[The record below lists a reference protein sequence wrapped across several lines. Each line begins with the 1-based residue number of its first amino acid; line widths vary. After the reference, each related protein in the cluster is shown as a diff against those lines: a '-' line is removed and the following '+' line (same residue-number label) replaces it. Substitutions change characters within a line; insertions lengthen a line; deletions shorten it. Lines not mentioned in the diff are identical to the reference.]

1 MIVTKIRV
9 FPLILNLKCGKLLA
23 SLNHPNGLCGMSAS
37 QISVSTPE
45 VLWHG
50 GGNENG
56 KPDPVY
62 SVDFHPQE
70 HIMCTSGIDANVPP
84 KGSVR
89 VSNIMIALVL

>member
-1 MIVTKIRV
+1 M
-9 FPLILNLKCGKLLA
+9 
-23 SLNHPNGLCGMSAS
+23 
-37 QISVSTPE
+37 STPE

-62 SVDFHPQE
+62 SVDFHPVAQV
-70 HIMCTSGIDANVPP
+70 MCTSGIDASVPP

-89 VSNIMIALVL
+89 VSKTIQ